1 MNPLTERYPDLLGE
15 DADPAL
21 TRLVADLDAVCAPH
35 PLPPRRDAVIA
46 RTIEEE
52 ITMHGTIAIAP
63 ALGRAG
69 SVPRAV
75 RTPRR
80 IAWAAVAVAAA
91 LPFLLLIALLIM
103 RGRVPSATPQPG
115 THTQLPSGR
124 AVVAPAPGPS
134 QAISARPGTWTMTG
148 SMHQA
153 RAFQTTT
160 LLPNGLV
167 LVAGGAD
174 SNGFLASAELYHPRT
189 GSWATTGS
197 MHQSRLEYTATL
209 LRDGQV
215 LVTGGGSSNGDP
227 ARAELYNP
235 QTGKW
240 TLTGAMR
247 EPRIYH
253 TATLLPDGRVL
264 VAGGVT
270 GGCDSN
276 GTCSGIQASAELYDP
291 RTGTWTLTGSMRQ
304 ARARQTATLLPSG
317 LVLVAGGA
325 AGGANTAGAD
335 LLVSAELY
343 TPRTGAWTLTGSMHT
358 AAGARGATLLP
369 SGLVLVDGGFDGNTW
384 ITDAELYHPRTGTW
398 TVTGSLHDPR
408 GYQTG
413 QTATLL
419 GNGKVLV
426 VGGCPTGVC
435 SSVLASAELYNPQT
449 GIWTLTGSL
458 HQSRAWQPATLLASG
473 LVLVAG
479 GSRSFDGSTSLA
491 SVELYHP

>member
-124 AVVAPAPGPS
+124 TVIAPAPGPS

-160 LLPNGLV
+160 LLPDGLV

-174 SNGFLASAELYHPRT
+174 SNGLLDSAELY
-189 GSWATTGS
+189 
-197 MHQSRLEYTATL
+197 
-209 LRDGQV
+209 
-215 LVTGGGSSNGDP
+215 N
-227 ARAELYNP
+227 
-235 QTGKW
+235 
-240 TLTGAMR
+240 
-247 EPRIYH
+247 
-253 TATLLPDGRVL
+253 
-264 VAGGVT
+264 
-270 GGCDSN
+270 
-276 GTCSGIQASAELYDP
+276 
-291 RTGTWTLTGSMRQ
+291 
-304 ARARQTATLLPSG
+304 
-317 LVLVAGGA
+317 
-325 AGGANTAGAD
+325 
-335 LLVSAELY
+335 
-343 TPRTGAWTLTGSMHT
+343 PRTGAWTLTGAMHT